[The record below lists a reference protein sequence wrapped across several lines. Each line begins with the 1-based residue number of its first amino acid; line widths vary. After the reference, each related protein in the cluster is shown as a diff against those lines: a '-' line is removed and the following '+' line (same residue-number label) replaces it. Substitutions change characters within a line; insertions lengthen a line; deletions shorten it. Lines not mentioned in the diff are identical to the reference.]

1 MEDPSSKSLETRAA
15 EYAEQLRKYKQIEN
29 DMRAYNEQILNNS
42 KKQQGEVS
50 RLELENY
57 ELLDDLQIHETHLAK
72 QNKQMGIVQKEVDS
86 QNKEI

>member
-1 MEDPSSKSLETRAA
+1 MEDLSSKQFETRAA
-15 EYAEQLRKYKQIEN
+15 EYAEQMRKYKQIEN

-57 ELLDDLQIHETHLAK
+57 
-72 QNKQMGIVQKEVDS
+72 
-86 QNKEI
+86 